1 MGNSCDCGGVETRV
15 DQLDR
20 RSCGNIG
27 FEKIDPQEEAMS
39 ESLESLKQFIGKSE
53 TAMDVVT
60 ASLALKFAATLGLER
75 APLDKGEE
83 IPPGW
88 YGGLFPAS
96 HRPDKMRPD
105 GQAAGGGIIPPIPLP
120 RRRIGGT
127 RVAFHEP
134 LRVGDEVT
142 RKTEIADIQIDDGP
156 SGAAVTVIERNSLS
170 TGRGLCIVEERD
182 MVMLSEARADV
193 APKSVPEVPS
203 GAKWR
208 QVVEPNTPLLFR
220 FSAIRFNSHRI
231 HYDRDYV
238 TKVEK
243 LPGLVVQSSLI
254 SQLLIE
260 MCRRELPGRRMTN
273 FDFQNLRSIYD
284 TGGKFTLA
292 GTPSADGST
301 ASLWA
306 LDGEGK
312 LSMLA
317 STKFAG

>member
-1 MGNSCDCGGVETRV
+1 MA
-15 DQLDR
+15 QPL
-20 RSCGNIG
+20 
-27 FEKIDPQEEAMS
+27 EEF
-39 ESLESLKQFIGKSE
+39 KQFIGKSE
-53 TAMDVVT
+53 TTMDVVT
-60 ASLALKFAATLGLER
+60 ASMALRFAATLGLEKT
-75 APLDKGEE
+75 PTDKGEE
-83 IPPGW
+83 LPPGW

-105 GQAAGGGIIPPIPLP
+105 GQAAGGGIVPAIPLP

-134 LRVGDEVT
+134 LRIGDEVT
-142 RKTEIADIQIDDGP
+142 RKTEIADIQIDDGV

-170 TGRGLCIVEERD
+170 TSRGLCVVEERD
-182 MVMLSEARADV
+182 MVMLSETRAEA
-193 APKSVPEVPS
+193 APKSIPEVPA
-203 GAKWR
+203 GAKW
-208 QVVEPNTPLLFR
+208 QQAVEPNTPLLFR

-238 TKVEK
+238 TKVEN

-260 MCRRELPGRRMTN
+260 MCRRELPASRLTN
-273 FDFQNLRSIYD
+273 FDLQNLRSIYD
-284 TGGKFTLA
+284 SGGKFTLA
-292 GTPSADGST
+292 GAPSAAGNE

-317 STKFAG
+317 TAKFAG